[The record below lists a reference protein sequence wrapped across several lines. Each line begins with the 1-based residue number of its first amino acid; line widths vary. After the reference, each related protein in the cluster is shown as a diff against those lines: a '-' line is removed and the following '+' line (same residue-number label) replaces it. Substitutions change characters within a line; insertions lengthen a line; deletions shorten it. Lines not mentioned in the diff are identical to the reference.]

1 MAEVPFLALRPA
13 YLELKAE
20 LDEAYA
26 RVMESGWYILGPE
39 VEAFEAEFAR
49 YCGTKFCIGV
59 ANGLEAL
66 HLVLRAWGIGPGDEV
81 IVPSNTYIAS
91 WLAVTQA
98 GATPVAVD
106 PIEET
111 HNLDPALIERAVT
124 PRTRAI
130 MPVHLYGAVAE
141 MDAINAIAWRHG
153 LKVLEDAAQ
162 AQGAA
167 LEDRKAGSLG
177 DAAGFSFYPTKNL
190 ACFGDGGAVTTSDP
204 DLADKIRV
212 LRNYGS
218 RKKYY
223 NEVQGINSR
232 LDELQAAFLRV
243 NLHHLDAWNRRRVLL
258 AGIYQARLKGAPLGL
273 PKYRQG
279 MDPIWHVFV
288 VRHPRRDALAAHL
301 KEAGIGTLIHYPVA
315 PCDSGAY
322 KGGVPVSPMAQRLA
336 AEVLSLPISA
346 HHTADEIE
354 YVANAIDR
362 FVCLGSN
369 S

>member
-1 MAEVPFLALRPA
+1 MAKVPFLALKPA
-13 YLELKAE
+13 YVELKSE

-49 YCGTKFCIGV
+49 YCGTRFCIGV
-59 ANGLEAL
+59 ANGLDAL
-66 HLVLRAWGIGPGDEV
+66 HLVLRAWNIGPGDEV

-98 GATPVAVD
+98 GAMPVPVD

-111 HNLDPALIERAVT
+111 HNLDPALIERAIT

-130 MPVHLYGAVAE
+130 MPVHLYGAPAE
-141 MDAINAIAWRHG
+141 MDAINAVARRHG

-204 DLADKIRV
+204 DLADKLRV

-223 NEVQGINSR
+223 NEVQGVNSR
-232 LDELQAAFLRV
+232 LDEMQAAFLRV
-243 NLHHLDAWNRRRVLL
+243 NLRHLDAWNRRRALL
-258 AGIYQARLKGAPLGL
+258 AGIYMARLGSTAVGL
-273 PKYRQG
+273 PEYRQG
-279 MDPIWHVFV
+279 MDSVWHVFV
-288 VRHPRRDALAAHL
+288 VRHAKRDALAARL
-301 KEAGIGTLIHYPVA
+301 EDAGIGTLIHYPVA
-315 PCDSGAY
+315 PADSGAY
-322 KGGVPVSPMAQRLA
+322 KGITPSSPMAQRLA
-336 AEVLSLPISA
+336 SEVLSLPISP
-346 HHTADEIE
+346 HHSAAEIE
-354 YVANAIDR
+354 CAAEAVRIA
-362 FVCLGSN
+362 CQHS